1 MHETPSSGDT
11 DLEGEVRRLLR
22 AQPPAETVVDRV
34 ALQRHQGVAIVTL
47 SYPQAL
53 NALNLASWRR
63 LKLLL
68 DDLAADPGLRALVL
82 RGAGDQAFA
91 AGADIT
97 EFPDTRMSAA
107 DAATY
112 NESLAVCLRAL
123 SALPVPVIAAVRGL
137 AVGGGCE
144 LSAACDVRI
153 AAEDARFGIPLGK
166 LGVILGLS
174 EADTVARLIGPAG
187 LKYLMF
193 SAELID
199 VDTAARWGLVQKVVP
214 ADDLAAAVAT
224 LVGQICRQS
233 AVTMRASKVVANMH
247 GRALTAADSDALI
260 RFSVDA
266 YEGTD
271 LQEGVAAFNQGRPPI
286 FGEDTE
292 I

>member
-22 AQPPAETVVDRV
+22 AQPPAETVIDRV